1 MSLAGAGIA
10 NNINCWA
17 HLLLRSRSC
26 SQSRTAI
33 NRAHKWDLNPD
44 PRKGSQ
50 AAAEEEMDHQG
61 PSEKGPSPVPFI
73 PGWVVVGKLKQ
84 KTKR

>member
-1 MSLAGAGIA
+1 MGTPFAALA
-10 NNINCWA
+10 
-17 HLLLRSRSC
+17 LLLSIAYRDF
-26 SQSRTAI
+26 
-33 NRAHKWDLNPD
+33 RAHKWDLNPD

-61 PSEKGPSPVPFI
+61 PCEKGPSPVPFI